1 MVFVENH
8 YRMLLVSSRE
18 PFIKEVSALLQGSLY
33 QTDRSRSASDA
44 RCKMLEN
51 PYDIIIVNAP
61 LSDEFGSRLCIDAS
75 RNNCTIAG
83 LFAANDTYEEIY
95 AKTSVQGVFVIHK
108 PTSRMLVSQALS
120 LMVCARERLRTVEK
134 KAVKAESKLED
145 RKSVV

>member
-1 MVFVENH
+1 MVFVEHH

-18 PFIKEVSALLQGSLY
+18 TFIKEVSALLQGSPY

-75 RNNCTIAG
+75 RNNGTIAG

-95 AKTSVQGVFVIHK
+95 AKASVHGVFVIHK
-108 PTSRMLVSQALS
+108 PTSRILVTGSQRGRGS
-120 LMVCARERLRTVEK
+120 PICG
-134 KAVKAESKLED
+134 
-145 RKSVV
+145 KSGDGRGHHQKGCGADYY